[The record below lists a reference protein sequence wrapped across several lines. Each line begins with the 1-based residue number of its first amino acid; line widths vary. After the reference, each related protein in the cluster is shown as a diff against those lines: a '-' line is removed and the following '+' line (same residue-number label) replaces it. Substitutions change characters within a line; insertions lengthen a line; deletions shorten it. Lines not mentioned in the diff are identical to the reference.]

1 MKNIV
6 FQIILWVLCLS
17 AQAQKVSNIRAEQRG
32 QDIVVLYSLET
43 TSPCEVSL
51 LLSQD
56 NGITWSLPLK
66 NVSGDV
72 GGNISGGE
80 KKIIWEV
87 LEECDNLQQDNI
99 KFKVV
104 IGFNKTFEPEMV
116 FVEGGNFKMGNAK
129 GERNEQPVHE
139 VTLSSFNIGKFE
151 ITQEQWIAVMRS
163 NPSYFK
169 NCDNCPVEQVS
180 IKDVRK
186 YLRKINKMT
195 GKNYRLP
202 TEAEWEYVA
211 KGGVLAKEYTDSIL
225 NLADLAWYK
234 LNSEKKI
241 HPVGMK
247 QANELGIYDLFGN
260 VSEWCSDG
268 FAQYSFYIEPN
279 PRGLTKGV
287 YNIVVRG
294 GSWRDGM
301 NICPESHRDSD
312 YPTHRTNCRGF
323 RVVLPTE

>member
-1 MKNIV
+1 MKKIV
-6 FQIILWVLCLS
+6 FKVILSFLCFS
-17 AQAQKVSNIRAEQRG
+17 AQAQKVSNIRAEQSG
-32 QDIVVLYSLET
+32 QEIVVLYSLET
-43 TSPCEVSL
+43 NSPCEVSL

-56 NGITWSLPLK
+56 NGGTWSKPLK
-66 NVSGDV
+66 HVTGDV

-80 KKIIWEV
+80 KKITWEV
-87 LEECDNLQQDNI
+87 LEEFDNLEQDDM

-104 IGFNKTFEPEMV
+104 IGFNKPFEPEMV

-151 ITQEQWIAVMRS
+151 ITQEQWIAVMGS

-180 IKDVRK
+180 IKDIEK
-186 YLRKINKMT
+186 YIRKINKLT
-195 GKNYRLP
+195 VRNYRLP

-211 KGGVLAKEYTDSIL
+211 KGLGAAKESTDNKS
-225 NLADLAWYK
+225 NLDDLAWYK

-268 FAQYSFYIEPN
+268 FAQYSFYSEPN

-312 YPTHRTNCRGF
+312 YPTHRTNSTGF
-323 RVVLPTE
+323 RLVLPTD

>member
-1 MKNIV
+1 MKIA
-6 FQIILWVLCLS
+6 FLQIFLAVLCLS

-32 QDIVVLYSLET
+32 QDIVVFYSLET
-43 TSPCEVSL
+43 TSPCEVNL

-56 NGITWSLPLK
+56 NGVTWGSPLK

-72 GGNISGGE
+72 GKSITSGD
-80 KKIIWEV
+80 KQIIWKV
-87 LEECDNLQQDNI
+87 LEEREQLGGDDM
-99 KFKVV
+99 KFKVTAN
-104 IGFNKTFEPEMV
+104 GKKSFEPEMV

-139 VTLSSFNIGKFE
+139 VTLSSFYIGKFE
-151 ITQEQWIAVMRS
+151 ITQEQWIAVMGS

-180 IKDVRK
+180 IKDVGK

-211 KGGVLAKEYTDSIL
+211 KGGVLAKENTDSIS
-225 NLADLAWYK
+225 NLDDLAWYK

-260 VSEWCSDG
+260 VSEWCYG
-268 FAQYSFYIEPN
+268 FGYYSFYSEPN
-279 PRGLTKGV
+279 PRGITKGPYSTV
-287 YNIVVRG
+287 PRG
-294 GSWRDGM
+294 GSWRDVSRIFRASFRDRDY
-301 NICPESHRDSD
+301 NLESNSI
-312 YPTHRTNCRGF
+312 GF
-323 RVVLPTE
+323 RVVLPT